1 MGYRNY
7 LYIADKKKCNKIR
20 KMSEKELLELTN
32 TNLEDEFDYLDEGD
46 ILKKMGAEEAFELGK
61 YIDFYDEIKPH
72 LRKLFTDEEVHKQFN
87 EEIECMLAK
96 PEILQTI
103 ATIYRKKV
111 LKFYQDLMQEK
122 SSDKFDTRS
131 QLERMKAEVRAHIL
145 WNEYLDQLPNNKW
158 NINQGWLYE
167 YEIFDILHLMRVF
180 NPKKQVLIWRGY

>member
-20 KMSEKELLELTN
+20 KMSKKELLELTN
-32 TNLEDEFDYLDEGD
+32 TVLEDEFDYLSDHD
-46 ILKKMGAEEAFELGK
+46 VLDKMGAEEVFELGK

-72 LRKLFTDEEVHKQFN
+72 LRKMFKDKEVHKYFN
-87 EEIECMLAK
+87 EEEECMLAK

-111 LKFYQDLMQEK
+111 LNFYQDLMQKK
-122 SSDKFDTRS
+122 SSNKFNKGS
-131 QLERMKAEVRAHIL
+131 QLERMKESIRSQLL
-145 WNEYLDQLPNNKW
+145 WNQYLDQLPNNKYQ
-158 NINQGWLYE
+158 ICGAWLYE
-167 YEIFDILHLMRVF
+167 YEVFNILYLMRVF